1 MRQRYIVPLNSG
13 TSDSTAD
20 TWPALDKVEKWG
32 NLCMKSGAKQH
43 DIAKI
48 AVEKG
53 DRASLRGI
61 RPVPLSNIQAERD
74 TEAAGTT
81 DRTTRVK
88 PTRNASCMCPSKGSD

>member
-1 MRQRYIVPLNSG
+1 MRKRYIAPLNKLNSG
-13 TSDSTAD
+13 ISDSAAD
-20 TWPALDKVEKWG
+20 TWPALDEVEKWG
-32 NLCMKSGAKQH
+32 NLCMKSGAKRH

-74 TEAAGTT
+74 TQKRQEQLTARRA
-81 DRTTRVK
+81 
-88 PTRNASCMCPSKGSD
+88 